1 MLTNAILFVDLLKK
15 TNLAVKDVEIANNVL
30 AKLQDFKIAS
40 KLTFNTHVN
49 DIRKKAG
56 QKLHALET
64 N

>member
-30 AKLQDFKIAS
+30 AMLQVFKIAS
-40 KLTFNTHVN
+40 KLTFNTHVI